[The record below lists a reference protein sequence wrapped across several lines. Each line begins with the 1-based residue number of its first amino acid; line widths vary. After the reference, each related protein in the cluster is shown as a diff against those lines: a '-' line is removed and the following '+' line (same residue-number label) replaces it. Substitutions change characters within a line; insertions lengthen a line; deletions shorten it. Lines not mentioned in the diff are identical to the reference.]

1 MSRLTHTTL
10 PNHIVSLAINID
22 RINSL
27 KKHGFTQQNNIAIYR
42 KKISENKPAQTMHK
56 AKALAKNA
64 SLFLDRC
71 VGLA

>member
-1 MSRLTHTTL
+1 MKLTSPTV
-10 PNHIVSLAINID
+10 PSHICCLAININ

-27 KKHGFTQQNNIAIYR
+27 KKYGFTEQNNIASYR
-42 KKISENKPAQTMHK
+42 RKISENKPAQTMHK